1 MIFNNFFFILGLYW
15 DLEPSKT
22 LAQGPLSGKKK
33 SKKRVTLLLTCN
45 ATGTEKLKPLFIH
58 TYQNPRILREKKK
71 EELPVDYYWNST
83 SWMQVSIWNDYL
95 TKLDKKM
102 RLQNRHILLLADN
115 APVHIIDENVNL
127 TNVTVHFLPPNTT
140 AHLQPCDAGIINSF
154 KVSNSFFI
162 FFLI

>member
-1 MIFNNFFFILGLYW
+1 MYW

-58 TYQNPRILREKKK
+58 TYQNPRILRGKKK

-102 RLQNRHILLLADN
+102 RLQNCHILLLADN

-140 AHLQPCDAGIINSF
+140 AHLQPCDVGIINSF

>member
-1 MIFNNFFFILGLYW
+1 
-15 DLEPSKT
+15 
-22 LAQGPLSGKKK
+22 
-33 SKKRVTLLLTCN
+33 
-45 ATGTEKLKPLFIH
+45 
-58 TYQNPRILREKKK
+58 
-71 EELPVDYYWNST
+71 
-83 SWMQVSIWNDYL
+83 
-95 TKLDKKM
+95 M

-140 AHLQPCDAGIINSF
+140 AHLQLCDVRIINSF

>member
-1 MIFNNFFFILGLYW
+1 MYW

-33 SKKRVTLLLTCN
+33 SKKWVTLLLTCN

-127 TNVTVHFLPPNTT
+127 TNVTVYFLSLNIT
-140 AHLQPCDAGIINSF
+140 AHLQSCDVRIINSF